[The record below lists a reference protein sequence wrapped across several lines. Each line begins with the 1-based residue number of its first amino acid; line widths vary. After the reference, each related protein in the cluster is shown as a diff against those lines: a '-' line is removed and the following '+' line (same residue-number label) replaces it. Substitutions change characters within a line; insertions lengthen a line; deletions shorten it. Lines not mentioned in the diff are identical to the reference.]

1 LLRRNLKAHIK
12 VHGLVVLS
20 AATRQLAHPERRR
33 LAKSRLTRHY
43 PATEPLLR
51 VLSALNLP
59 LPEGGLAALR
69 LWGQTGEKPA
79 GWHAAADPVCLEAGL
94 NRLYLRVLSGPELP
108 EHDVAEIF
116 QHLQDALAADRSWS
130 LFRRGTCGYLQS
142 DQAMSTASA
151 SPQVAQGDS
160 PGDFLPEGEQARAH
174 DRLQGEVQMCLHE
187 NAVNRRR
194 ERAGM
199 HPVNA
204 LWFWGGGTA
213 PGQSTT
219 ALPPLYADDP
229 LFTGYWLSRSA
240 QAAPW
245 PEDFDAC
252 LEASPQG
259 FVAVAPTAEPAGEA
273 GDSGAGLR
281 VLFRMLEEG
290 RLRRLTLLFPDGLR
304 ADCRRSDR
312 LRWWRRD
319 LEALSGLPAR

>member
-1 LLRRNLKAHIK
+1 LLRRNLKSHVEAR
-12 VHGLVVLS
+12 GLVVLP
-20 AATRQLAHPERRR
+20 AAARQLAQAERRR
-33 LAKSRLTRHY
+33 LAKSRLTRHD

-59 LPEGGLAALR
+59 LPESGLAALR
-69 LWGQTGEKPA
+69 LWGQTGERPA

-94 NRLYLRVLSGPELP
+94 NHLYLRVLSGPELP
-108 EHDVAEIF
+108 EDDVAEIF
-116 QHLQDALAADRSWS
+116 EHLQEALAADRHWW
-130 LFRRGTCGYLQS
+130 LFRRGTCGYLQC

-151 SPQVAQGDS
+151 SPSVAQGDS
-160 PGDFLPEGEQARAH
+160 PGDFMPEDEQASAH

-194 ERAGM
+194 EQTGM

-204 LWFWGGGTA
+204 LWIWGGGTA
-213 PGQSTT
+213 PGQSIT

-245 PEDFDAC
+245 PGAFDAC

-259 FVAVAPTAEPAGEA
+259 FVAVAPTVEPAGAA
-273 GDSGAGLR
+273 GACLR
-281 VLFRMLEEG
+281 ILFRMLEQG
-290 RLRRLTLLFPDGLR
+290 GLRRLTLLFPDGLR